1 MNLSEKTFYATEAG
15 KYLGIKVNRKLGRID
30 KLISYRCCKA
40 TNKCRF
46 RKYVNSLVGIFSSI
60 FKLNK
65 HYITILTAQK
75 MKFSI
80 NDFFSKRDQIR
91 SFPRIWS
98 YLLKESL
105 MENFIFLCSDFFL
118 PRYIKIRK
126 KHTEKTTQN
135 AGLTGGKKKAFE
147 DSCFEMMSSRT
158 CRQNCTV
165 KLSLLS

>member
-1 MNLSEKTFYATEAG
+1 MNLSEKTFYATKAG

-30 KLISYRCCKA
+30 KLISCRCCKA

-80 NDFFSKRDQIR
+80 ND
-91 SFPRIWS
+91 
-98 YLLKESL
+98 LKLRETADL
-105 MENFIFLCSDFFL
+105 VIFTEEILNGKLHFLCSDFFL
-118 PRYIKIRK
+118 PRYIKITK

-147 DSCFEMMSSRT
+147 DSCFEMMSFHT